1 MKSII
6 SDILSE
12 IVNKYKQFVSS
23 ALDTS
28 SDTKET
34 ATNRLRLVLMHDRT
48 NLAPDTMEKMRDELL
63 EVISKYVVVDEEA
76 LDLNLAAEGDAI
88 ALLASIPI
96 VRAKTKEE
104 QEEAI
109 KALEEKKNQE
119 TEETEETE
127 EAESEEEETSEET
140 EDEST
145 EKSEEEET
153 SESESTE
160 ETEEEESLDEAIA
173 EDLEES
179 DEKVEDEVE
188 EETPTK
194 KSSKKKSSKE

>member
-6 SDILSE
+6 SDILGE
-12 IVNKYKQFVSS
+12 IVSKYKQFISS
-23 ALDTS
+23 TTDSNA
-28 SDTKET
+28 TKET

-96 VRAKTKEE
+96 LRAKTKEE

-109 KALEEKKNQE
+109 KALEEKKKQE
-119 TEETEETE
+119 AQSEEETDEENSSEEEAKTEQESQEVSEETKTEETDPQDDTSI
-127 EAESEEEETSEET
+127 EAAIGKDLVAADKEAQEAQSEEES
-140 EDEST
+140 
-145 EKSEEEET
+145 KEEENI
-153 SESESTE
+153 E
-160 ETEEEESLDEAIA
+160 EQS
-173 EDLEES
+173 
-179 DEKVEDEVE
+179 
-188 EETPTK
+188 
-194 KSSKKKSSKE
+194 SSKKKSSK